1 MTRSQIIIYCDGGL
15 GNRLNALLSGMA
27 IVHFFKLDYIIH
39 WPVNQWCAAEY
50 SDIFNADANVSTESL
65 TSLKGQLSDHVMLL
79 HDSIASDTLSVPFAS
94 AYDYHSLDDF
104 NEKILKSGKS
114 LFFYPALVPQWI
126 PEALIH
132 AQMAG
137 LSFTPYITSEVET
150 FIRSTLKRPFHGLHL
165 RRTDLNIGLTDL
177 EVFKIA
183 QGKSDCTFFV
193 CSDDPQ
199 AERLASGH
207 PNVFSRSKSS
217 YVQKKRDGDD
227 WLAFSKDEDG
237 RSYHGNIKRDK
248 ASVIDGAI
256 DMLILAHSQ
265 IVGFSG
271 STFQTMARNLGQ
283 YWSKLNWEKPEALEV
298 FPMREI
304 QRQIEHGL
312 LPIRSLIHIANIWYS
327 DRANSL
333 PNQLVTKMLNGLKG
347 DDYLQLLFALAQF
360 ADRDE
365 NFRLAQLYLEEILK
379 HSPQLADPVRML
391 ENISRKLSGSESR

>member
-1 MTRSQIIIYCDGGL
+1 MTRSKIIIYCDGGL

-27 IVHFFKLDYIIH
+27 IVHYFKLEYIIH

-50 SDIFNADANVSTESL
+50 SDIFTADVNVSTESL
-65 TSLKGQLSDHVMLL
+65 ISLKGQLDDHAMLL
-79 HDSIASDTLSVPFAS
+79 HDRIASDTLSMPFAS
-94 AYDYHSLDDF
+94 AYDYHSLDDL
-104 NEKILKSGKS
+104 NEKILKLGKS

-132 AQMAG
+132 AQMSG

-150 FIRSTLKRPFHGLHL
+150 FIRSRLQRPFHGLHL

-183 QGKSDCTFFV
+183 QGNPDCTFFV

-217 YVQKKRDGDD
+217 YVQKKQDGDD
-227 WLAFSKDEDG
+227 WLALSKDEDG
-237 RSYHGNIKRDK
+237 RAYHGNIQRDK

-283 YWSKLNWEKPEALEV
+283 YWSKLNWEKPETLKV

-304 QRQIEHGL
+304 QRQIEFGL
-312 LPIRSLIHIANIWYS
+312 LPIDNLIYISNIWYS
-327 DRANSL
+327 DNINL
-333 PNQLVTKMLNGLKG
+333 DHLNIITKALDKYNGE
-347 DDYLQLLFALAQF
+347 DFLQLLFALAQF
-360 ADRDE
+360 YVRQQNSRMACLFLR
-365 NFRLAQLYLEEILK
+365 EILRI
-379 HSPQLADPVRML
+379 SPNRKDPLQML
-391 ENISRKLSGSESR
+391 GELQKIMS

>member
-1 MTRSQIIIYCDGGL
+1 MTRSKIIIYCDGGL

-27 IVHFFKLDYIIH
+27 IVHYFKLEYIIH

-50 SDIFNADANVSTESL
+50 SDIFTADVNVSTESL
-65 TSLKGQLSDHVMLL
+65 ISLKGQLDDHAMLL
-79 HDSIASDTLSVPFAS
+79 HDRIASDTLSMPFAS
-94 AYDYHSLDDF
+94 AYDYHSLDDL
-104 NEKILKSGKS
+104 NEKILKLGKS

-132 AQMAG
+132 AQMSG

-150 FIRSTLKRPFHGLHL
+150 FIRSRLQRPFHGLHL

-183 QGKSDCTFFV
+183 QGNPDCTFFV

-217 YVQKKRDGDD
+217 YVQKKQDGDD
-227 WLAFSKDEDG
+227 WLALSKDEDG
-237 RSYHGNIKRDK
+237 RAYHGNIQRDK

-283 YWSKLNWEKPEALEV
+283 YWSKLNWEKPHA
-298 FPMREI
+298 
-304 QRQIEHGL
+304 
-312 LPIRSLIHIANIWYS
+312 LPIFPIREVKTQIWQANLPSSILIQIANNWS
-327 DRANSL
+327 AENSE
-333 PNQLVTKMLNGLKG
+333 LNPCNVINESLDKYQGEEL
-347 DDYLQLLFALAQF
+347 LQLLYALAQI
-360 ADRDE
+360 AIRKGQI
-365 NFRLAQLYLEEILK
+365 RLASIYLQEILRI
-379 HSPQLADPVRML
+379 SPERLDPL
-391 ENISRKLSGSESR
+391 LLLKKIKEKLKDIY